1 MMNIPIG
8 RHSSGRHRAE
18 IPAMQVA
25 RYFADPT
32 LAYSSRREFLTRAG
46 CGFGSLALGSL
57 LAQSGMANPAAPAS
71 TNPLAPRASHFEGK
85 AKSVIWLF
93 KNGGPS
99 QVDTWDYKPELAKRD
114 GKELE
119 GFDNNTGFFTGAVGP
134 LMKSPFQFTQRGESG
149 KYVSEIFPKL
159 GGLVDRMTFIHSC
172 WTDSNNHSPAL
183 FRINTGISRMG
194 FPCVGSWV
202 TYGLGTESQSLPA
215 FVVMYDTLG
224 RGLPKGNASNWGAGF
239 LPSIYQGTALKPQ
252 GQPIDNLQR
261 LSDVGAP
268 QQRAQLDLLRSL
280 NERHLERNPTE
291 SDLSARIESF
301 ELAYR
306 MQMAAPEA
314 LDLEK
319 ESKATQELYG
329 LDNPK
334 CTHFAKQCLIAR
346 RMVER
351 GVRFVQIYSGGMENE
366 RSWDGHQDIVKNHAG
381 FGQETDTP
389 ISGLILDLASRG
401 LLESTLIVC
410 CGEFGRL
417 PIVQKGGTGRDHN
430 PHAFTTWMCG
440 GGTKPGISYGS
451 TDEIGF
457 KAAENRVSIHD
468 LHATILHL
476 LGMDHE
482 RLTYR
487 FQGRDFRLT
496 DVEGNVV
503 REVLA

>member
-1 MMNIPIG
+1 M
-8 RHSSGRHRAE
+8 
-18 IPAMQVA
+18 
-25 RYFADPT
+25 
-32 LAYSSRREFLTRAG
+32 
-46 CGFGSLALGSL
+46 LAL
-57 LAQSGMANPAAPAS
+57 AGMLQDEGRLVCTAEAGATSPES
-71 TNPLAPRASHFEGK
+71 REVVNPLAAKESHFPAQ

-93 KNGGPS
+93 LNGGPS
-99 QVDTWDYKPELAKRD
+99 QVDTFDYKPELAKRD
-114 GKELE
+114 GRELE
-119 GFDNNTGFFTGAVGP
+119 GFDKNTGFFTEQVGP
-134 LMKSPFQFTQRGESG
+134 VMKSPFQFRQHGESG
-149 KYVSEIFPKL
+149 AWISEIFPNL
-159 GGLVDRMTFIHSC
+159 SRHVDDMAFIYSC

-183 FRINTGISRMG
+183 FRINTGFSRMG

-202 TYGLGTESQSLPA
+202 TYGLGSQSKSLPS
-215 FVVMYDTLG
+215 FVTMYDTLG

-252 GQPIDNLQR
+252 GAPIDNLKR
-261 LSDVGAP
+261 STDLAP
-268 QQRAQLDLLRSL
+268 KQQRAQLDLLKRL
-280 NERHLERNPTE
+280 NQRHYEQNNDE
-291 SDLSARIESF
+291 SELAARIESF

-314 LDLEK
+314 LDLER
-319 ESKATQELYG
+319 ESEATQKLYG
-329 LDNPK
+329 LDQKK

-366 RSWDGHQDIVKNHAG
+366 RSWDGHKDIVKNHAG
-381 FGQETDTP
+381 FANETDVP
-389 ISGLILDLASRG
+389 IAGLLTDLKSRG

-430 PHAFTTWMCG
+430 PHAFTTWLAG
-440 GGTKPGISYGS
+440 GGVKAGTLHGS

-457 KAAENRVSIHD
+457 KAVEKRVSVHD

-476 LGMDHE
+476 IGLDHE

-487 FQGRDFRLT
+487 YSGRDFRLT
-496 DVEGNVV
+496 DVHGNVV
-503 REVLA
+503 HEVIA